1 MNKLVII
8 SNKKSVSFFD
18 TKEKRTIWT
27 KEMEKK
33 ILNTYRVGDYVF
45 IYTYT
50 NWGYTYTS
58 LVDIN
63 GGNFLW
69 KDKYLESVSNTLLYK
84 NHLYFIDKSFNI
96 ISIVLKT
103 GKEVFKKKFP
113 YKKWYSSVYPKLV
126 VYDNQVVV
134 YNKKNAVKI
143 NVLNNDFDDFIFR
156 SHELKEILIMND
168 LYNIH
173 VNSYVTSD
181 GGYVVAYG
189 GDGGGAGGGDGGG
202 AGGGDGGGG

>member
-1 MNKLVII
+1 MNKLVVI
-8 SNKKSVSFFD
+8 SNKKNVSFFD
-18 TKEKRTIWT
+18 TKEKKTIWT
-27 KEMEKK
+27 LEMEKK
-33 ILNTYRVGDYVF
+33 VLNTYRVGDYVF
-45 IYTYT
+45 IYSYT

-63 GGNFLW
+63 DGNFLW

-103 GKEVFKKKFP
+103 CKEVFKKKLP

-143 NVLNNDFDDFIFR
+143 NLLTNDFDDFIFR

>member
-1 MNKLVII
+1 MNKLVVI
-8 SNKKSVSFFD
+8 SNKKNVSFFD

-33 ILNTYRVGDYVF
+33 VLNTYRVGDYVF

-143 NVLNNDFDDFIFR
+143 NVLTNDFDDFIFR

-181 GGYVVAYG
+181 GGYVAAYG
-189 GDGGGAGGGDGGG
+189 GDGGGAGSGDGGG

>member
-1 MNKLVII
+1 MNKLVVI
-8 SNKKSVSFFD
+8 SNKKNVSFFD
-18 TKEKRTIWT
+18 TKEKKTIWT

-33 ILNTYRVGDYVF
+33 VLNTYRVGDYVF

-69 KDKYLESVSNTLLYK
+69 KDKYLVSVSNTLLYK

-113 YKKWYSSVYPKLV
+113 YKKWYASVYPKLV

-143 NVLNNDFDDFIFR
+143 NVLNNIC
-156 SHELKEILIMND
+156 KI
-168 LYNIH
+168 
-173 VNSYVTSD
+173 
-181 GGYVVAYG
+181 
-189 GDGGGAGGGDGGG
+189 
-202 AGGGDGGGG
+202 

>member
-1 MNKLVII
+1 MNKLVVI
-8 SNKKSVSFFD
+8 SNKKNVSFFD

-33 ILNTYRVGDYVF
+33 VLNTYRVGDYVF

-143 NVLNNDFDDFIFR
+143 NVLTNDFDDFIFR

-181 GGYVVAYG
+181 GGYVAAYG

>member
-1 MNKLVII
+1 MNKLVVI
-8 SNKKSVSFFD
+8 SNKKNVSFFD

-33 ILNTYRVGDYVF
+33 VLNTYRVGDYVF

-63 GGNFLW
+63 DGNFLW

-143 NVLNNDFDDFIFR
+143 NVLTNDFDDFIFR

-181 GGYVVAYG
+181 GGYVAAYG
-189 GDGGGAGGGDGGG
+189 GDGGGAGSGDGGG

>member
-27 KEMEKK
+27 KEMGKK

-143 NVLNNDFDDFIFR
+143 NVLTNDFDDFIFR

-181 GGYVVAYG
+181 GGYVAAYG

>member
-1 MNKLVII
+1 MNKLVVI
-8 SNKKSVSFFD
+8 SNKKNVSFFD
-18 TKEKRTIWT
+18 TKEKKTIWT

-33 ILNTYRVGDYVF
+33 VLNTYRVGDYVF

-69 KDKYLESVSNTLLYK
+69 KDKYLVSVSNTLLYK

-113 YKKWYSSVYPKLV
+113 YKKWYASVYPKLV

-168 LYNIH
+168 LYNIQ

-181 GGYVVAYG
+181 GGYVAAYV
-189 GDGGGAGGGDGGG
+189 GDGGG
-202 AGGGDGGGG
+202 AGGGDGGGGGGGE

>member
-1 MNKLVII
+1 MNKLVVI
-8 SNKKSVSFFD
+8 SNKKNVSFFD
-18 TKEKRTIWT
+18 TKEKKTIW
-27 KEMEKK
+27 KKDMEKK
-33 ILNTYRVGDYVF
+33 VLNTYRVGDYVF

-143 NVLNNDFDDFIFR
+143 NVITNDFDDFIFR

-189 GDGGGAGGGDGGG
+189 GDSGGAGGGDGGG